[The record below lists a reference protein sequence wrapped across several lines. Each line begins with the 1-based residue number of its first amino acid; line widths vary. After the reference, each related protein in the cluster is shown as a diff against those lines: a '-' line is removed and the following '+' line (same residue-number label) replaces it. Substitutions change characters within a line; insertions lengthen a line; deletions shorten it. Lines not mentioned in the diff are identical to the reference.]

1 MTPDTPRT
9 GTRRARLRPDDA
21 LERLAHERASRLTQL
36 QALHE
41 AGPGAAEPATSTQK
55 DTLQRVLTEVEAAC
69 ARVRD
74 GTYGVCLKCSRSI
87 PVERLEIL
95 PHTPFCVPCRRGS
108 A

>member
-1 MTPDTPRT
+1 MTPDAPRA
-9 GTRRARLRPDDA
+9 GTRRERLTPDVA

-41 AGPGAAEPATSTQK
+41 AGPGPAEPVLSTQR
-55 DTLQRVLTEVEAAC
+55 DTLRRVLTEVEAAC
-69 ARVRD
+69 ARVQD
-74 GTYGVCLKCSRSI
+74 GTYGVCLKCARPI

-95 PHTPFCVPCRRGS
+95 PHTPFCVPCQRGS